1 MTIHVSQQTEAR
13 LTEEAQRQ
21 CLSAD
26 VLIERLMSER
36 ATAPIAP
43 SRPATPTVFEQGLG
57 MFGSPEDAALIDQVV
72 SLPYAER
79 RRPSKDQ
86 PLALRR
92 LAL

>member
-1 MTIHVSQQTEAR
+1 
-13 LTEEAQRQ
+13 
-21 CLSAD
+21 
-26 VLIERLMSER
+26 
-36 ATAPIAP
+36 
-43 SRPATPTVFEQGLG
+43 